1 MQEKLCEEEI
11 PEPRTEELLASL
23 RAKLSNDSFN
33 NPDITMRRAG
43 PVEVAADPLKSLPY
57 IEIFQGLTRRIKEM
71 DDLSLFELSVSI
83 DRSVCAAGFIGATVA
98 LGLMN
103 LSRDIGARE
112 EELKRQ
118 P

>member
-1 MQEKLCEEEI
+1 MPDRKYEKET
-11 PEPRTEELLASL
+11 PEPETEELLASL
-23 RAKLSNDSFN
+23 KAKLSNDSFN

-57 IEIFQGLTRRIKEM
+57 IEIFQELTRRIKKM
-71 DDLSLFELSVSI
+71 DDLSLFDLSVSI

-112 EELKRQ
+112 EELKR
-118 P
+118 